1 MIVKMGAVV
10 SQASG
15 SIGGITFS
23 NRKGSPVCS
32 LKGRQCDKKTDAQI
46 THQAAHANTARAWQD
61 LSGASRFQWNLY
73 ALKHTRLN
81 RLGVQRKMT
90 GYQFFMKENTLLA
103 QIGGTLRQTPPL
115 QGQCGA
121 GYPAVTIFYTG
132 GPYTLEM
139 SPPATDTT
147 GWYAIYGARPC
158 KTVNTGRLFPRLVH
172 AEYVS
177 GYTAFD
183 LYAPWLAVFG
193 EMASSELYWLAM
205 RYVGSNSLASALLSY
220 TQVVA

>member
-15 SIGGITFS
+15 SIGGLTFA
-23 NRKGSPVCS
+23 NRKGSPVCQ

-46 THQAAHANTARAWQD
+46 THQAAHAATARAWQN
-61 LSGASRFQWNLY
+61 LSGGARFQWHLY
-73 ALKHTRLN
+73 ALKNTRLN

-90 GYQFFMKENTLLA
+90 GYQFYMKENCLLR
-103 QIGGTLRQTPPL
+103 QIGGTPRTTPPL
-115 QGQCGA
+115 KGQCGA
-121 GYPAVTIFYTG
+121 GYPAVTIFYAG

-147 GWYAIYGARPC
+147 GWYAIYGARPH

-177 GYTAFD
+177 GYTVFD
-183 LYAPWLAVFG
+183 LFTPWTDIFG
-193 EMASSELYWLAM
+193 LMASSELYWLGI
-205 RYVGSNSLASALLSY
+205 RYIGSNSLTSALLSY